1 MQQVGDGCGQESESR
16 LGWAW
21 ENRNPKGKFC
31 PHPRA
36 CFAPLALMFL
46 GQSHSRDPQAWTS
59 LSSPSYQGT
68 YGRLSL
74 PPLLPS
80 HPQDSRDSHL
90 G

>member
-59 LSSPSYQGT
+59 LSSPSYQRT
-68 YGRLSL
+68 
-74 PPLLPS
+74 
-80 HPQDSRDSHL
+80 
-90 G
+90 